1 MSKLGEV
8 FSVVIRAYYKLL
20 VNNGKLLQFLREMVP
35 FLPKN
40 WNAVFF
46 CDAWCRLLFEYSS
59 DSFASVPKVAYET
72 KYSRME
78 QVKFVEDSH

>member
-8 FSVVIRAYYKLL
+8 FGVVIRAYYKLL
-20 VNNGKLLQFLREMVP
+20 VNNRKLP
-35 FLPKN
+35 SLPKN

>member
-35 FLPKN
+35 SLPKN

-46 CDAWCRLLFEYSS
+46 CDAWCRFCLSTAVIALLQY
-59 DSFASVPKVAYET
+59 PKLHMRQNTQEWN
-72 KYSRME
+72 K
-78 QVKFVEDSH
+78 